1 MGSTGSAEPL
11 NFRNLSF
18 LTGAG
23 GESEYHKHDHNVR
36 KNEAMGMDLEYFNAH
51 YGFSFFSISNTDITV
66 KFVSA
71 DGNTIYQYTRNK
83 H

>member
-1 MGSTGSAEPL
+1 
-11 NFRNLSF
+11 
-18 LTGAG
+18 
-23 GESEYHKHDHNVR
+23 
-36 KNEAMGMDLEYFNAH
+36 MDLEYFNAH

-83 H
+83 HWSDVLIPFVLNLSLEFHEL